1 MSKENKM
8 TEEELQRL
16 ERERDLRKSKVRI
29 MVTYMATAFL
39 FGGGSV
45 FISFLIWTGQRDS
58 AFNLFMTLLPVGA
71 SIISF
76 WFAGRNQNK

>member
-1 MSKENKM
+1 M
-8 TEEELQRL
+8 TEEKLQHL
-16 ERERDLRKSKVRI
+16 EREQELRKSKVRVT
-29 MVTYMATAFL
+29 VTYAATAFL
-39 FGGGSV
+39 FGGGSL
-45 FISFLIWTGQRDS
+45 FILFLIWTGQRDS